1 MSLNKIFHNPAP
13 KPSNHHDNKQ
23 QEASERW
30 CMGPSLIFSI
40 FFFFPV
46 IWDRGDFS
54 SLLLNFRAQLRFTDE
69 SYLLGC
75 SGVITFLST
84 GCHIVVISALSQDLL
99 LVMYQNDQMPYKSFR
114 INKLKS
120 QKSFNLIKD
129 FLDQKKSNCDKGSGY
144 THTHQHS
151 SKCLYTVIG

>member
-1 MSLNKIFHNPAP
+1 MTTSSRKPVSGGVWAP
-13 KPSNHHDNKQ
+13 VSFFPS
-23 QEASERW
+23 
-30 CMGPSLIFSI
+30 
-40 FFFFPV
+40 FFFPV

-54 SLLLNFRAQLRFTDE
+54 SLLLNFRAQLRLTDE

-75 SGVITFLST
+75 SGVIAFLST

-114 INKLKS
+114 INELTS

-129 FLDQKKSNCDKGSGY
+129 FLNQKKSNCDKGSGC